1 MFILALS
8 LDWFTTIPGILI
20 SLGVV
25 LLIVALI
32 LFITGS
38 KGTKKEKVES
48 DIDNTKEAN
57 GSETIA
63 VTQVTSTQPVVEDKT
78 QPEVSETVQDIPT
91 VQPAVVEDNTVVE
104 TNTLPEVEV
113 KPVEEAKLDQTMVS
127 VYGEEKPSEV
137 EIPVVEEKKPTIYG
151 GNDPLEATQ
160 KLPKMEEH
168 HVPYGGA
175 INDIKIVEPVQEPIV
190 EIPKIE
196 ETKPVATETEETQQQ
211 PFTFE
216 IPAAPVEIPDT
227 SSQEVSETPEVKP
240 VEKVSKP
247 QVEEL

>member
-48 DIDNTKEAN
+48 DIDNAKEAN

-63 VTQVTSTQPVVEDKT
+63 VTQVTST

-175 INDIKIVEPVQEPIV
+175 INDIKIVEPVQEPVV

-196 ETKPVATETEETQQQ
+196 ESKPVATETEETQQQ

-240 VEKVSKP
+240 VEEVSKP